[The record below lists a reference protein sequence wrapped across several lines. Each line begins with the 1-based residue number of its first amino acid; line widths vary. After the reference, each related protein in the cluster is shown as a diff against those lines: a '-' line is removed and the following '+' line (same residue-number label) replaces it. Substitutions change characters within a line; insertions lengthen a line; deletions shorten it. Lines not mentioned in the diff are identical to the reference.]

1 MGKIGGNVEAILQ
14 QKIESGKNSIG
25 EAVLD
30 WADIGTLWGWLD
42 FTGGDSKY
50 THATKM
56 QESTHIFLMDYN
68 PEIDRSTKDK
78 RLIVN
83 GQKYEVLLIDDPMEL
98 HQQIE
103 ISLKYLG

>member
-1 MGKIGGNVEAILQ
+1 MARIGGNVEATLQ
-14 QKIESGKNSIG
+14 QKSESGKNSIG
-25 EAVLD
+25 ETVLN

-42 FTGGDSKY
+42 YTGGDSKY
-50 THATKM
+50 THSTKM

-83 GQKYEVLLIDDPMEL
+83 GETYEVLLIDDPMEL